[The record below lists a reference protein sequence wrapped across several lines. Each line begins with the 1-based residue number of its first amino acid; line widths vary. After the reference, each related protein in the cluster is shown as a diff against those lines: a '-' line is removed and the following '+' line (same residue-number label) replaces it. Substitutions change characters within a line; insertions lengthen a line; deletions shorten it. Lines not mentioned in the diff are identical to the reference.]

1 MKLRN
6 SKNRFLILAFV
17 SVLFCFSF
25 KTQACNELCDVGGP
39 SACTD
44 ANCAG
49 CADNTNCLDCCG
61 IGDDSFSCSDT
72 PGCYWNTNTNLCQ
85 NNSNHDCTVS
95 EVPKKTK
102 FWILGGFLILGGAL
116 ALFLFRKPQRA

>member
-17 SVLFCFSF
+17 TVLFCFSF
-25 KTQACNELCDVGGP
+25 KTQACNEPCDVGGQ
-39 SACTD
+39 SACVD

-49 CADNTNCLDCCG
+49 CEENTTCVDCCG
-61 IGDDSFSCSDT
+61 YEDNGLLCSDA
-72 PGCYWNTNTNLCQ
+72 PGFYWNTSTNLCQ

-102 FWILGGFLILGGAL
+102 FWRLGGFLILGGAF
-116 ALFLFRKPQRA
+116 ALFLFRKSQQA